1 MQMLIRRSTA
11 PDAPAVASILRESEQ
26 ASQWAPEDYAAYD
39 VRVAEWDSRV
49 VGFLVTRLVAPGEFE
64 VLNIAVGPEFRRR
77 GVAKALMQSA
87 LSDSPGTYFLEVRES
102 NHPARELYA
111 SLGFKQAG
119 MRQNYYSNPTEAAI
133 VMRFFSCYCHS
144 AVGRR

>member
-1 MQMLIRRSTA
+1 MQMLIRRGTA
-11 PDAPAVASILRESEQ
+11 ADTAAIASIQRESEP
-26 ASQWAPEDYAAYD
+26 ASQWVPEDRAGYD
-39 VRVAEWDSRV
+39 VRVAECDSRV
-49 VGFLVTRLVAPGEFE
+49 AGFLVTRLVAPGEFE

-77 GVAKALMQSA
+77 GIAKALMQSA

-119 MRQNYYSNPTEAAI
+119 MRRNYYSNPTEAAI
-133 VMRFFSCYCHS
+133 VMRFFS
-144 AVGRR
+144 